1 MSDDS
6 LRQRPG
12 GNDRA
17 RRVPWRDVDG
27 IVVVDKP
34 TGLTSNAML
43 QRVRRLY
50 RARKAGHTGSLD
62 PLASGV
68 LPLCFGEATKLSG
81 LLLDAPKTYE
91 VTGRLGAR
99 TTTGDADGQ
108 ILATAPVPALDDGV
122 IEAALGRF
130 RGEIEQIPP
139 MYSALKQDG
148 RRLYELAREGRT
160 VERPARRVT
169 IHSLELLGGAG
180 LELSLR
186 VRCSKG
192 TYIRTLVEDL
202 AATLGSCAH
211 VVSLRRTAAGP
222 FGLDD
227 AIGLDALEAPG
238 TDSDLL
244 AQRLLP
250 PDAGVPGLPSVH
262 LPAPE
267 ADRLR
272 HGQKV
277 LIPGA
282 DQLRRPGVARVYGP
296 DGDFLGL
303 GEADDHGEL
312 TPRRLFRLRD
322 ATGLPE
328 QRLVAPRPRGVK

>member
-1 MSDDS
+1 MSEGS
-6 LRQRPG
+6 RGQRHRR
-12 GNDRA
+12 DTQT
-17 RRVPWRDVDG
+17 RRVPWRDIDG

-34 TGLTSNAML
+34 VGLTSNATL
-43 QRVRRLY
+43 QRVRRVY

-81 LLLDAPKTYE
+81 LLLDASKTYE

-99 TTTGDADGQ
+99 TTTGDADGEV
-108 ILATAPVPALDDGV
+108 LATAPVPALDDEI

-139 MYSALKQDG
+139 MYSALKQGG
-148 RRLYELAREGRT
+148 RRLYELAREGCT
-160 VERPARRVT
+160 VERPPRRVT
-169 IHSLELLGGAG
+169 IHGLELLGGKG
-180 LELSLR
+180 PDLSLR

-202 AATLGSCAH
+202 AAALGTCAH

-222 FGLDD
+222 FGLED
-227 AIGLDALEAPG
+227 AIGLDALESSETVSG
-238 TDSDLL
+238 LL
-244 AQRLLP
+244 RQRLLP
-250 PDAGVPGLPSVH
+250 PDAGVPGLPSVD
-262 LPAPE
+262 LSGQE

-277 LIPGA
+277 LVPDA
-282 DQLRRPGVARVYGP
+282 APNRRPGLTRVYGP
-296 DGDFLGL
+296 DGDFVGL
-303 GEADDHGEL
+303 GVADEQGGL
-312 TPRRLFRLRD
+312 APRRMF
-322 ATGLPE
+322 
-328 QRLVAPRPRGVK
+328 RPRGASDRP